1 MIHAR
6 NLCIVFLSLI
16 LWAGCREDLSA
27 QTKTSILGRVT
38 DRENGEAIAAA
49 TVRIEELSLVALTD
63 GQGNFSIRDVPQG
76 TYLLT
81 FSYLGYSPAAR
92 TVKASSGKEHFIEVQ
107 MERMSYE
114 LDEVVVMPVH
124 RTHEGSSSSTLTQ
137 TALEYIQP
145 SSLSDVLQLLPGY
158 LSYDATLSSKEQ
170 MYARQAGRDGNT
182 ALGTAVISNGA
193 PLSNNATL
201 LRLPDDKVNDRS
213 TVGGGVDLRQISTDH
228 MEQVEVV
235 QGISSVKYGD
245 MSSSLVILK
254 PKSGVSPLS
263 VRLKADPLNKLF
275 YAGKGFSLGQR
286 AGTLHIGADITQGRP
301 DVRDNLQK
309 YTRISFQASYA
320 QKGSLAGRGLSNH
333 LTLSYVGTID
343 SQKNDPDLTPR
354 TDKYQSYFNR
364 VSLSYN
370 GFWDI
375 NARAINHIEAVFS
388 ADYTSQILRRE
399 MTVAPNGILPYP
411 SATQPGEHE
420 GTYLPAQYLSRYKNE
435 DRPLS
440 LFARVNAVGIYSP
453 GRTTHRLM
461 VGGEAAMDKNL
472 GAGMV
477 YDAATPPY
485 PASSYASRERA
496 YRDVPAM
503 VRYSLFA
510 EEKLLASLGRHK
522 IAVVAGVRLSALGN
536 LPAGYRMR
544 GRLYGEPRVNATW
557 DLPSF
562 SIGGNTLQISL
573 RGGYGQQVKMPTLD
587 YLYPQTG
594 YNDVIVLNYYS
605 QNAANRLL
613 WTYTS
618 VCERTNSELSPN
630 RNIKYEAGAD
640 FTLGGG
646 YRLSFTLF
654 REQSGSGF
662 DYRTRYYSLPY
673 LKRSSLAHP
682 VEGKPVLEDFVA
694 VEDTLLLSYSTPM
707 NSERTVKKGIE
718 YSLTIPEISA
728 LRTSITING
737 AYYHT
742 LYDNSLPM
750 QKYPSGLYMGKPYP
764 YVGVYDWDYGT
775 LYQQA
780 NTNVWLNTHLPRFR
794 LYFSTM
800 VQIVW
805 LSSSRSK
812 QFSGL
817 PTSYIGKDGI
827 ERPFYPEMA
836 DDPAFS
842 SIVLS
847 FSDGYFRTNRAP
859 VSASLNLKASKEIG
873 KHLKASFFVNRLW
886 DYNPRYRTNLGTE
899 SRRWVVPFFGAEIQ
913 LKL

>member
-1 MIHAR
+1 MSYGR

-16 LWAGCREDLSA
+16 LWIGCGEELSA
-27 QTKTSILGRVT
+27 QAKTSILGRVT
-38 DRENGEAIAAA
+38 DRESGEAIAAA

-63 GQGNFSIRDVPQG
+63 RQGNFSIREIPQG

-81 FSYLGYSPAAR
+81 FSYLGYSPVGR
-92 TVKASSGKEHFIEVQ
+92 TVKATGNEEHFVEVQ
-107 MERMSYE
+107 MERMSFE
-114 LDEVVVMPVH
+114 LDEVVVMPLN
-124 RTHEGSSSSTLTQ
+124 RTREGSSSSTVTQ

-158 LSYDATLSSKEQ
+158 LSYDATISTKEQ
-170 MYARQAGRDGNT
+170 MYARQAGSDANT
-182 ALGTAVISNGA
+182 ALGAAVISNGA
-193 PLSNNATL
+193 PISNNATL
-201 LRLPDDKVNDRS
+201 LRLPDDKVSERS
-213 TVGGGVDLRQISTDH
+213 TVGGGVDLRNISTDH
-228 MEQVEVV
+228 MEEVEVV

-254 PKSGVSPLS
+254 PKTGVSPLS

-286 AGTLHIGADITQGRP
+286 AGTLHLGADITQGRP

-320 QKGSLAGRGLSNH
+320 QKGSLAGRGLNNT

-343 SQKNDPDLTPR
+343 SQKSDPDLTPR
-354 TDKYQSYFNR
+354 TDKYQAYFNR

-375 NARAINHIEAVFS
+375 NSRAVNHIEAVFS
-388 ADYTSQILRRE
+388 GDYTSHLLRRD

-411 SATQPGEHE
+411 SSTRPGEHE
-420 GTYLPAQYLSRYKNE
+420 GAYLPAQYISRYKNE

-440 LFARVNAVGIYSP
+440 LFARINAVGIYSP
-453 GRTTHRLM
+453 GRTTHRVML
-461 VGGEAAMDKNL
+461 GGEVSADKNL

-477 YDAATPPY
+477 YDAETPPY
-485 PASSYASRERA
+485 PTSPYASRERA

-510 EEKLLASLGRHK
+510 EEKLLTSLGRHK
-522 IAVVAGVRLSALGN
+522 IALVAGVRLSTLGN

-557 DLPSF
+557 DLPAF
-562 SIGGNTLQISL
+562 SLGKNTLQIAI

-587 YLYPQTG
+587 YLYPQAS

-605 QNAANRLL
+605 QNADNRVL

-618 VCERTNSELSPN
+618 IKDRINTQLSPN
-630 RNIKYEAGAD
+630 RNVKYEAGAD
-640 FTLGGG
+640 FTLGK
-646 YRLSFTLF
+646 YRLSFTVF
-654 REQSGSGF
+654 HERSGSGF

-673 LKRSSLAHP
+673 LKRSSLSHP
-682 VEGKPVLEDFVA
+682 VEGKPSLEDFIA

-718 YSLTIPEISA
+718 YTLTIPEIPI
-728 LRTSITING
+728 LRTSVTING

-742 LYDNSLPM
+742 RYDNSLPM
-750 QKYPSGLYMGKPYP
+750 QHYPAGQYMGKPYP

-775 LYQQA
+775 LRQQA
-780 NTNVWLNTHLPRFR
+780 NTNFWLNTHLPRFR

-800 VQIVW
+800 VQVVW
-805 LSSSRSK
+805 LSSSRTEW
-812 QFSGL
+812 FSGL
-817 PTSYIGKDGI
+817 PSSYISKDGI

-836 DDPAFS
+836 SDPAFS

-847 FSDGYFRTNRAP
+847 FSDGYFRPNRSP
-859 VSASLNLKASKEIG
+859 VSVSLNLKASKEIG
-873 KHLKASFFVNRLW
+873 KNVKASFFVNRLW
-886 DYNPRYRTNLGTE
+886 DYNPRYRTHLGTE
-899 SRRWVVPFFGAEIQ
+899 SRRWVVPFFGAEMQ